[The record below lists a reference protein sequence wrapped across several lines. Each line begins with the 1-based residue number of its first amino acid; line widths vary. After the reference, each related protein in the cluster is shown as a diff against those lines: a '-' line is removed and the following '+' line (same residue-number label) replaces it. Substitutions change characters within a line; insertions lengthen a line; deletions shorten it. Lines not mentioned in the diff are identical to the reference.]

1 MPSAG
6 IIAVAQPGTQHKS
19 YPASRGAS
27 WPLRKPPSQEGWRAP
42 ELDTK
47 HKKKVGPRWQRKTDR
62 LLEGESTTRH
72 LRKESFEMGKLTVNM
87 GDISAV
93 A

>member
-1 MPSAG
+1 
-6 IIAVAQPGTQHKS
+6 
-19 YPASRGAS
+19 
-27 WPLRKPPSQEGWRAP
+27 
-42 ELDTK
+42 LDTK
-47 HKKKVGPRWQRKTDR
+47 DRKNVGSRWQRKTDR
-62 LLEGESTTRH
+62 LLEGESSTRH